1 MLKRAVQQGRS
12 EWRAEAV
19 PSGYVEGLNDAR
31 TMLANFFS
39 ILREGEFML
48 KRRRQSWRMLLL
60 LGAMSWLPTMVHAEP
75 ARWNLDPEHST
86 IEFRVTHMVV
96 SKTTGRFTDY
106 VGFVDMDAETG
117 TVMAVE
123 ATIEAGSV
131 NTNHEKR
138 DAHLRNADFL
148 DVKQYPTMT
157 FKMKSFKKTSES
169 FTAVGDFTLHGV
181 TKEVILVGR
190 YNGATKDPWG
200 NTRAG
205 FSAEGKLNRKDFGL
219 VWNKTLD
226 SGGLVVGDEVQ
237 IRLDIECIKAK
248 S

>member
-1 MLKRAVQQGRS
+1 MRKKR
-12 EWRAEAV
+12 
-19 PSGYVEGLNDAR
+19 
-31 TMLANFFS
+31 M
-39 ILREGEFML
+39 
-48 KRRRQSWRMLLL
+48 QSWFLLL
-60 LGAMSWLPTMVHAEP
+60 PFGVMVWFPLVVYAEP

-86 IEFRVTHMVV
+86 IEFRVAHMVV
-96 SKTTGRFTDY
+96 SKTAGRFTDY
-106 VGFVDMDAETG
+106 AGFIDMDADTG
-117 TVMAVE
+117 AVTTVE
-123 ATIEAGSV
+123 ATIKPASV

-138 DAHLRNADFL
+138 DTHIRNADFL
-148 DVKQYPTMT
+148 DVEHYPTMT
-157 FKMKSFKKTSES
+157 FKMKSHKKTGEN
-169 FTAVGDFTLHGV
+169 FVMVGDFTLRGV
-181 TKEVILVGR
+181 TKEVTLAGR

-205 FSAEGKLNRKDFGL
+205 FSAEGKLNRKDFGM